1 MPIRSWTGVVL
12 ALATQIAVAAGAGTA
27 NANVADDGKRA
38 VPDYDGRGN
47 TDADGDSWALW
58 IPRGILMPVY
68 LVHEY
73 VVRRPLGALVTSA
86 ERGRWLNALHEFFSF
101 GPGRKYMVIPTA
113 VYDFGLRASLGVRF
127 TGDDV
132 FVDNHDLAAHI
143 ATGGTDWLV
152 ASVRD
157 RYQWN
162 TGKTSLA
169 TRFDLSRRPDLLFM
183 GIGPDVR
190 EADRTRYGAQRL
202 DVQASFTHATGPAQ
216 LAIAAGARHI
226 AFRSAECCHEPQLAD
241 LVRDGLIEAPPGFG
255 TPYTA
260 LYQGVALTLDS
271 RAPRPAPGTGAR
283 ISIYGES
290 AFDVHHDRSWG
301 KYGVTAGGAIDL
313 NGHQRTLHLQVGA
326 DFVDPIQGD
335 VVPFTELATLGGENT
350 MQGFVSSWMLGRST
364 AVAELGY
371 RWPVAF
377 LFDGVAR
384 LAVGNAFGA
393 HLDGFAANKLRVSGD
408 IGITTVGARDSGFEI
423 IVGLGTSTF
432 EQGGNIDSVRIAI
445 GSRRGI

>member
-1 MPIRSWTGVVL
+1 VV
-12 ALATQIAVAAGAGTA
+12 
-27 NANVADDGKRA
+27 
-38 VPDYDGRGN
+38 
-47 TDADGDSWALW
+47 
-58 IPRGILMPVY
+58 
-68 LVHEY
+68 
-73 VVRRPLGALVTSA
+73 
-86 ERGRWLNALHEFFSF
+86 
-101 GPGRKYMVIPTA
+101 
-113 VYDFGLRASLGVRF
+113 
-127 TGDDV
+127 
-132 FVDNHDLAAHI
+132 VDNHDLAAHI

-157 RYQWN
+157 RYKWN
-162 TGKTSLA
+162 AGKTSLA

-202 DVQASFTHATGPAQ
+202 DFRVLFDHASGPAQ
-216 LAIAAGARHI
+216 LAMTAGARRI
-226 AFRSAECCHEPQLAD
+226 AFRSAECCDEPQLAD
-241 LVRDGLIEAPPGFG
+241 LVRDQVIEAPPGFG
-255 TPYTA
+255 TAYTA
-260 LYQGVALTLDS
+260 LYQGLALTLDS

-283 ISIYGES
+283 LSVYGEL
-290 AFDVHHDRSWG
+290 AFDGHHDRSWG

-313 NGHQRTLHLQVGA
+313 NGRQRTLHLQVGA

-371 RWPVAF
+371 TWPVAF
-377 LFDGVAR
+377 LFDGVTR
-384 LAVGNAFGA
+384 LSVGNAFGA

-423 IVGLGTSTF
+423 IVGLGSGTF
-432 EQGGNIDSVRIAI
+432 EQGGNIESVRIAI